1 LAIVSVKL
9 VVVVP
14 SAGSVD
20 GLKLAATVGGAT
32 KVNRSAEPVALVP
45 PGVVT
50 VTSTVPVPAGDVAV
64 IELALLTVNEAASV
78 APNFTAATLVKFVP
92 LMVTE
97 VPPDDVPIAGD
108 TAFTV
113 GGGGR

>member
-9 VVVVP
+9 VFVVP

-32 KVNRSAEPVALVP
+32 KVNWSAEPVALVP
-45 PGVVT
+45 PAVVT

-64 IELALLTVNEAASV
+64 IELALLTEKLAAVPPKFTAV
-78 APNFTAATLVKFVP
+78 APVKFVP
-92 LMVTE
+92 VMVTL
-97 VPPDDVPIAGD
+97 VPPVAGPLVGE
-108 TAFTV
+108 TEVTV
-113 GGGGR
+113 GG